1 MDFLFILI
9 CLGLSA
15 MFSGI
20 EMAFFSANRL
30 KIELSNQRG
39 SLSGKIL
46 SNFIK
51 QPSSFIVTTLLGN
64 NIVLVIFGFLM
75 VRTIEVPLQDVLGS
89 NLWAMIIQT
98 FVSTFILLIVG
109 EYIPKVLFKVFAD
122 TVLPFLAVPFYVIYW
137 ILRAGVF
144 VVDGL
149 ATIILKIFGV
159 QEEQTDTT
167 FTSIDLE
174 KFIKDHSPGNEG
186 EEQEVDTE
194 MFENALYLKNLKV
207 RECMVPRTEI
217 VAVEVSDS
225 IEELKRIIIE
235 SYHSRVLVYEDSI
248 DNILGYVHHFDL
260 HKNPKSIR
268 EILLKISVIP
278 ESMPLQKLLNNMIKE
293 SKSIVWVVDEYG
305 GTAGIITLEDVIEE
319 IFGEIADE
327 YDEDE
332 YVEKQLSDNEFILS
346 GRLEID
352 HLNEAYHLNIP
363 EGDYE
368 TLSGFIVNHTGKI
381 PEKQEEILIGPYQFK
396 IMDVSDIKVETVK
409 LTVQKDFDPND

>member
-75 VRTIEVPLQDVLGS
+75 VRTIEVPLQDLLGS

-122 TVLPFLAVPFYVIYW
+122 TVLPFLAVPFYAIYW
-137 ILRAGVF
+137 LLRAGVF

-149 ATIILKIFGV
+149 ATIILKVFGV
-159 QEEQTDTT
+159 REEQTETT

-217 VAVEVSDS
+217 VAVDVNDS
-225 IEELKRIIIE
+225 IEELKSIIIE

-268 EILLKISVIP
+268 DILLTISVIP

-293 SKSIVWVVDEYG
+293 NKSIVWVVDEYG

-352 HLNEAYHLNIP
+352 HLNETYHLNIP
-363 EGDYE
+363 EGEYE

-381 PEKQEEILIGPYQFK
+381 PEKQEEIIIGSYQFK
-396 IMDVSDIKVETVK
+396 IMDVSDIKVQTVK